1 MYRIVHAFFY
11 LISLLPLRV
20 LYCASDVVSI
30 MLYYVVRYRRGIV
43 RSNLTSAFPEKGT
56 DEIRS
61 IEKGFYR
68 WFCDYFVET
77 VKLLTISDGQLRR
90 RFIIRGADEV
100 ERCFAQGRDVGA
112 ILGHYCNW
120 EWLSCVGIALPP
132 ERRVGLIYHPLRNT
146 VFDRL
151 FRDMRSTQP
160 SGITVPKNDILRTLL
175 TLRRDG
181 VRSIFGYIADQ
192 GPKWLNIHLW
202 LPFLHHDTPVF
213 TGAERIMRKMHD
225 AVFYVQMSRPSRGTY
240 VCTFRKLC
248 DDAADTPQYD
258 ITRRFFAMLEAD
270 IRREPRYYLWSH
282 NRWKR
287 THEEFDRRFV
297 TVGGHTIERDAAH
310 ADGTSIVASS
320 PTLNSDS
327 Q

>member
-132 ERRVGLIYHPLRNT
+132 ERRVGLIYHPLRST

-213 TGAERIMRKMHD
+213 TGAERIMRKMNN
-225 AVFYVQMSRPSRGTY
+225 AVFYLEMSRPRRGYYNANIRLIT
-240 VCTFRKLC
+240 RNPKEMPENEL
-248 DDAADTPQYD
+248 
-258 ITRRFFAMLEAD
+258 TRRFFTLLEQT
-270 IRREPRYYLWSH
+270 IRRQPEFYLWTH

-287 THEEFDRRFV
+287 THEEFNKMYKTENGKV
-297 TVGGHTIERDAAH
+297 L
-310 ADGTSIVASS
+310 
-320 PTLNSDS
+320 PK
-327 Q
+327 